1 MESTESTTVQVYLE
15 VYMPV
20 MLYLLYRGHTT
31 QDILV
36 LTTIQASV
44 KVIYRV
50 YTSDIPVTALV

>member
-31 QDILV
+31 QVILV
-36 LTTIQASV
+36 LTILQSGA
-44 KVIYRV
+44 
-50 YTSDIPVTALV
+50 VTGTKYYVPDTYHS